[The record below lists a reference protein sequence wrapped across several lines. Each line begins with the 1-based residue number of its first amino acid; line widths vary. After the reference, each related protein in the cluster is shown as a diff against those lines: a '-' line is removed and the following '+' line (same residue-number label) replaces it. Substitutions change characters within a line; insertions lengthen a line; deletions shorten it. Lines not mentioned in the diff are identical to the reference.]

1 MPAVHSSTAIV
12 THGYADGAKAMH
24 WLIAALLLVQ
34 FVVSTLMPEIGRNTV
49 PGTLIN
55 LHLSFGIVI
64 LVVMAIR
71 LIHRLLHP
79 VRLELPESPKWE
91 RYAARALHYAF
102 YIILLTGPFLGWA
115 SASSHSLPVTVFGI
129 LPLPALVAPRTRW
142 ANTAG
147 DIHTWMMWTLL
158 GLIALH
164 AAAAF
169 FHHFVRHDDVLRR
182 MLPRGWSRQ
191 ASVDSARWS

>member
-1 MPAVHSSTAIV
+1 MTAARGR
-12 THGYADGAKAMH
+12 TAPGAEGYSGAAKAMH
-24 WLIAALLLVQ
+24 WLIAALLLIQ
-34 FVVSTLMPEIGRNTV
+34 FVVSTLMPEVGRNTV

-55 LHLSFGIVI
+55 LHLSFGVVI

-79 VRLELPESPKWE
+79 VALEMPGSPRWE
-91 RYAARALHYAF
+91 RYSARALHIAF
-102 YIILLTGPFLGWA
+102 YVILLTGPFLGWA
-115 SASSHSLPVTVFGI
+115 SASSHSLPVTIFGVVS
-129 LPLPALVAPRTRW
+129 LPALVAPKTRW

-147 DIHTWMMWTLL
+147 DIHTWTMWTLL

-169 FHHFVRHDDVLRR
+169 FHRFVRRDDVLQR
-182 MLPRGWSRQ
+182 MLSR
-191 ASVDSARWS
+191 